1 MTASRTSVAPL
12 SAFHPL
18 FRPLTTSEVPMTG
31 NIQQSAKLT
40 AAPAPAAAP
49 AAPQDDLRRRFQDA
63 LGLKSGGAA
72 RQAREAQQAGRSK
85 VGDLH
90 GPAARKRSF
99 RRKTG

>member
-1 MTASRTSVAPL
+1 MTGSRTTVAPL

-18 FRPLTTSEVPMTG
+18 FRPLTTEVRMSAT
-31 NIQQSAKLT
+31 NQSASAKLT
-40 AAPAPAAAP
+40 AAA
-49 AAPQDDLRRRFQDA
+49 AAPQDDLRARFREA
-63 LGLKSGGAA
+63 LGQKGSAG
-72 RQAREAQQAGRSK
+72 QAREAQQAGRSK

>member
-1 MTASRTSVAPL
+1 MTSSRPAIAPL

-18 FRPLTTSEVPMTG
+18 FRPLTTEVPMTA
-31 NIQQSAKLT
+31 NTSAELT
-40 AAPAPAAAP
+40 AA
-49 AAPQDDLRRRFQDA
+49 AAPQDDLRRRFQEA
-63 LGLKSGGAA
+63 LGQKGAA
-72 RQAREAQQAGRSK
+72 GQAREAQQAGRSK

>member
-1 MTASRTSVAPL
+1 MTGSRTTLAPL

-18 FRPLTTSEVPMTG
+18 FRPLTTEVRMSAT
-31 NIQQSAKLT
+31 NQSASAELT
-40 AAPAPAAAP
+40 AA
-49 AAPQDDLRRRFQDA
+49 AAPQDDLRARFREA
-63 LGLKSGGAA
+63 LGQKGSAG
-72 RQAREAQQAGRSK
+72 QAREAQQAGRSK